1 MHVALLLSSITGIVL
16 SFILFFF
23 NKGYKTAN
31 RYLAGFF
38 FFISLF
44 ILSQYSGLYGQSEV
58 LAAIFASAPTP
69 FVFLIGPL
77 SFFYIRSVLRD
88 HSGLSKADA
97 FHFLL
102 FLLEFI
108 GMIPY
113 FFSSW
118 EYKLEVA
125 RVLLSDDWH
134 VTHLSLNKIFVSPI
148 NSFLRPL
155 HILAYMGLG
164 WYLML
169 SYYRKP
175 MRSFTPLAQT
185 RLVKK
190 WLFIFISVFTAF
202 TVCYCLL
209 TVNLLIYSSKQLF
222 QANSTA
228 LLLAGSVSVLALN
241 IFTLLFPQILYGLPR
256 IIRLVPQPTDTNQ
269 PQSIKEAIPETTAP
283 TTVSVEEEGDAHME
297 NEIAEKLAELYKNKQ
312 PWTDKNFSI
321 ATLAIQ
327 LHVPEHHLRYYFN
340 HGLQVSFSEH
350 RNQLRVEHAKQL
362 LQDDTL
368 HHLSIEGIGA
378 QAGFSSKS
386 TFFAVFK
393 KATGQT
399 PKEFLEQYQ
408 KKDSDN

>member
-1 MHVALLLSSITGIVL
+1 MHVALLFSSITVIVL
-16 SFILFFF
+16 YFILFFF

-38 FFISLF
+38 FFTSLF

-77 SFFYIRSVLRD
+77 CFLYIRSVLRD
-88 HSGLSKADA
+88 RSALSKADA

-118 EYKLEVA
+118 ESKLSVA

-155 HILAYMGLG
+155 HILAYVALG
-164 WYLML
+164 WYIMF

-185 RLVKK
+185 RLVKR
-190 WLFIFISVFTAF
+190 WLFILIGVFTAF
-202 TVCYCLL
+202 SVCYCLL
-209 TVNLLIYSSKQLF
+209 SVNLLIYSSKQLF
-222 QANSTA
+222 QANSTF
-228 LLLAGSVSVLALN
+228 LLLVGSVSVLALN

-269 PQSIKEAIPETTAP
+269 QETIKEAIPETEEQVLP
-283 TTVSVEEEGDAHME
+283 SVDDDGDTHMV
-297 NEIAEKLAELYKNKQ
+297 NEIAEKLEGLYKSRQ

-340 HGLQVSFSEH
+340 HGLKLSFSEH
-350 RNQLRVEHAKQL
+350 RNQLRVEHAQQL
-362 LQDDTL
+362 LQDSSL
-368 HHLSIEGIGA
+368 SHLSIEGIGA

-399 PKEFLEQYQ
+399 PKEFLDQYQ
-408 KKDSDN
+408 KRDTDN

>member
-1 MHVALLLSSITGIVL
+1 MHVALLFSSITGIVL

-38 FFISLF
+38 FFTSLF

-58 LAAIFASAPTP
+58 LAAIFASGPTP

-77 SFFYIRSVLRD
+77 CFLYIRSVLRD
-88 HSGLSKADA
+88 RSSLSKADA

-118 EYKLEVA
+118 EYKLSVA
-125 RVLLSDDWH
+125 RVLLSD
-134 VTHLSLNKIFVSPI
+134 
-148 NSFLRPL
+148 
-155 HILAYMGLG
+155 
-164 WYLML
+164 
-169 SYYRKP
+169 YRKP

-185 RLVKK
+185 RLVKR
-190 WLFIFISVFTAF
+190 WLFIFIGVFTAF
-202 TVCYCLL
+202 SLCYCLL
-209 TVNLLIYSSKQLF
+209 SVNLLIYSSKQLF
-222 QANSTA
+222 QANSS
-228 LLLAGSVSVLALN
+228 LLLLVGSVSVLALN

-256 IIRLVPQPTDTNQ
+256 IIRLVPQPADTNQ
-269 PQSIKEAIPETTAP
+269 PETIQEAIPEAEETAIP
-283 TTVSVEEEGDAHME
+283 FVDDDGDTHMV
-297 NEIAEKLAELYKNKQ
+297 NEIAEKLAELYKSKQ

-340 HGLQVSFSEH
+340 HELELSFSEH
-350 RNQLRVEHAKQL
+350 RNQLRVEHAQQL
-362 LQDDTL
+362 LKDSSL
-368 HHLSIEGIGA
+368 SHLSIEGIGA

-393 KATGQT
+393 KATGLT

-408 KKDSDN
+408 KKDTGN